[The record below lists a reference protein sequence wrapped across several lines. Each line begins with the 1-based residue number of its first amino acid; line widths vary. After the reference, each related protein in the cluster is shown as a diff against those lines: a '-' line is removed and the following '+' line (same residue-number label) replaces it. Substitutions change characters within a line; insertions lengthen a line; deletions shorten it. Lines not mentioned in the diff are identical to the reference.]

1 MPLDGTETVLLQCT
15 LYNTEFNTFGD
26 TAHKERMKWLKVE
39 RMNDAFGWYRNCIVA
54 VYTV

>member
-15 LYNTEFNTFGD
+15 LYNTQFNTFGD

-39 RMNDAFGWYRNCIVA
+39 RMNDAFGWHRNCIVA